1 MHAYFSVTPNMEI
14 KGKHINEFYTYRSI
28 FSILIVM
35 LEFNKL
41 QEQLTSK
48 NKTYEQFN
56 LMKLIYISYMR
67 YTKNYFYRYLFSEL
81 LTYLTNK
88 QHDMSNTKYDEFN
101 LIVFLFEKVVLE
113 KINLFKEWHCTIFL
127 FFYLF
132 LSLFFL

>member
-1 MHAYFSVTPNMEI
+1 MEI

>member
-1 MHAYFSVTPNMEI
+1 MEI

-56 LMKLIYISYMR
+56 LMKLIYI
-67 YTKNYFYRYLFSEL
+67 
-81 LTYLTNK
+81 LTNK